1 VQHERSRCV
10 QREAG
15 RREPRRSRARIDHDG
30 EENKD
35 EPVSNQSNAVTN
47 PWRALWALCF
57 GFFMILVDSTIVSVA
72 MPDIMASLDADIN
85 AVIWVTSA
93 YLLAYVVP
101 LLITGRLGDRF
112 GPKRVY
118 LVGLVVFT
126 LSSLWCG
133 LTTSVEALIVARVI
147 QGMGAA
153 SMTPQTMA
161 VITRIF
167 PPDRRGAAMGMWGA
181 VAGIATLVGP
191 ILGGVLVDAF
201 GWEWIFFINVPVGI
215 IALVMAI
222 WLVPSLATHPHR
234 FDWFGVALAALA
246 MVLHVFVI
254 AGGVVVL
261 SAFHLWQ
268 RIHTAEVRVPLSLF
282 QDRNVTL
289 AAIAMTTVGFGVT
302 SMAFPIMVWAQT
314 VLGCS
319 PTQAALLLAPMAMLS
334 GVLAPFVGRLV
345 DHGDPR
351 ILAGIGLGS
360 FSIALFWLGS
370 ILDKDTSL
378 WAVIPPVLLLGV
390 ANGFMWSSI
399 SSTATRNLPLHH
411 AGAGSGV
418 YNTVRQV
425 GAVLGSAAISAAMES
440 RLAANLGSSSGSTG
454 AEAGAGATGQMSAE
468 MPDALASGFAHAM
481 GQSLWVPAGLVIV
494 GFIAVLF
501 FERPK
506 PRVHSRAVLAG
517 GAGAGGAAWVRVA
530 VLVEEIAVIPVDV
543 DADLIARHMSES
555 VDGQPGTTVDGEFAA
570 ERRSHRHRDGSGLL
584 VFVSDLR

>member
-1 VQHERSRCV
+1 M

-222 WLVPSLATHPHR
+222 WLVPSLETHPHR
-234 FDWFGVALAALA
+234 FDWFGVALSALGMFLLVYGIQQA
-246 MVLHVFVI
+246 PGAGWGPLIGPVTVPFVI
-254 AGGVVVL
+254 AGGLVVL
-261 SAFHLWQ
+261 SAFVLWQ
-268 RIHTAEVRVPLSLF
+268 RINTSEVLVPLSLF
-282 QDRNVTL
+282 KDRNFTL

-302 SMAFPIMVWAQT
+302 SMAFPIMLWAQT

-399 SSTATRNLPLHH
+399 SSTATRNLLLHH

-506 PRVHSRAVLAG
+506 PRVHS
-517 GAGAGGAAWVRVA
+517 
-530 VLVEEIAVIPVDV
+530 
-543 DADLIARHMSES
+543 
-555 VDGQPGTTVDGEFAA
+555 
-570 ERRSHRHRDGSGLL
+570 
-584 VFVSDLR
+584 